1 MPIDINLDRRL
12 RVTWCKYQNI
22 LTDINNY
29 HYKKF
34 YFKEA
39 IYEGKCDSQWDA
51 EQLLKQEIREIEQ
64 KRRKEMNDIYTQVK
78 AERERKAKEEADQQ
92 RHEKEQQLRAEK
104 RRVMSEQRKLK
115 QEANPIIPRRSSRIQ
130 NKETNM

>member
-64 KRRKEMNDIYTQVK
+64 KRRKEMNENYKQVK
-78 AERERKAKEEADQQ
+78 AERKAKEESETK
-92 RHEKEQQLRAEK
+92 RLEEEKNRRSEKRRILKEQQ
-104 RRVMSEQRKLK
+104 KLK
-115 QEANPIIPRRSSRIQ
+115 QIVNPVVPRRSSRIQ
-130 NKETNM
+130 NKETTM

>member
-12 RVTWCKYQNI
+12 RLTWSKYQNM
-22 LTDINNY
+22 LTNINNY
-29 HYKKF
+29 YHKKT

-39 IYEGKCDSQWDA
+39 MDKGKCGSRWDA

-64 KRRKEMNDIYTQVK
+64 KRRKEMNEIYKQVK
-78 AERERKAKEEADQQ
+78 AEKKVKEETEAK
-92 RHEKEQQLRAEK
+92 RLEEEKNKRSEK
-104 RRVMSEQRKLK
+104 RRILSVQRKLK
-115 QEANPIIPRRSSRIQ
+115 QDANPIIPRRSSRIQ

>member
-64 KRRKEMNDIYTQVK
+64 KRRKEMNEIYKQVK
-78 AERERKAKEEADQQ
+78 AERKAKEEAETK
-92 RHEKEQQLRAEK
+92 RLEEEKNRRSEKRRILKEQQ
-104 RRVMSEQRKLK
+104 KLK
-115 QEANPIIPRRSSRIQ
+115 QIVNPVVPRRSSRIQ
-130 NKETNM
+130 NKETTM